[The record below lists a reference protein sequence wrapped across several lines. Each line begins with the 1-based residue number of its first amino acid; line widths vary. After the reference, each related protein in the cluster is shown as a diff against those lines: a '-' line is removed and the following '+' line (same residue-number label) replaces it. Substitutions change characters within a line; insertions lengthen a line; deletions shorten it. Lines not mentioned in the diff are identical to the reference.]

1 VFRAL
6 ALRLL
11 CAGSLAVL
19 LATQVL
25 ADASSE
31 GIEVPTPDASG
42 AKPNAPPPVESSW
55 FDRLPFIPV
64 PDIGSD
70 PDSGTT
76 VGILPVWLKTDE
88 QHAIR
93 RIIAPDIVYNPFF
106 GYGID
111 ARLYSYNSDDEQWS
125 IEGGAKERVERDF
138 DAEYQK
144 GRLRL
149 GTWSYTASLIYSR
162 DGTPRFFGIGNNSP
176 AIAETNYTNSQELAQ
191 IQIGRNFTPTWQ
203 LLYTLRVR
211 TVHVLPGTL
220 ARIASIESRFADILG
235 IGTNSELL
243 NRVSL
248 VYDTRDNLTAPR
260 RGMQWVVY
268 GGVATR
274 SGVHDRTD
282 AVYDETGVDARGYL
296 PVSPHTVLAAH
307 MSLRYLPSAR
317 RLPFWALSSIGGG
330 ESVIGG
336 EQPLRGYGA
345 GRFYDRNAFSAS
357 AELRHT
363 VWSFDA
369 MSTHVDIELTP
380 FVDVGHVF
388 SHSGTWPIED
398 LHKVGGI
405 GFRGVARPSVVGFVD
420 VGYGNEGVAVFTGI
434 NYPF

>member
-1 VFRAL
+1 MFRSV
-6 ALRLL
+6 ALRLI
-11 CAGSLAVL
+11 CGGGFAVL
-19 LATQVL
+19 LMPQAL
-25 ADASSE
+25 ADTAPDAV
-31 GIEVPTPDASG
+31 EVPTPDASG
-42 AKPNAPPPVESSW
+42 VKPSAAPPVASSW

-76 VGILPVWLKTDE
+76 VGILPVWLKTDD

-106 GYGID
+106 GYGLD
-111 ARLYSYNSDDEQWS
+111 ARLYSYNSEDEQWS
-125 IEGGAKERVERDF
+125 IQGGAKERVERDF
-138 DAEYQK
+138 DAEYQR
-144 GRLRL
+144 GRLRE
-149 GTWSYTASLIYSR
+149 GPWSYTASLVYSR
-162 DGTPRFFGIGNNSP
+162 DGTPRFFGIGNHSP
-176 AIAETNYTNSQELAQ
+176 AIAETNYTNSQEAAQ
-191 IQIGRNFTPTWQ
+191 LQIGRNFTPKWQ

-248 VYDTRDNLTAPR
+248 IYDTRDSLTAPR
-260 RGMQWVVY
+260 HGMEWVVY
-268 GGVATR
+268 GGIATR

-282 AVYDETGVDARGYL
+282 AVYDETGVDGRGYW
-296 PVSPHTVLAAH
+296 PIAPQTILAAH
-307 MSLRYLPSAR
+307 MSLRYLPSVR

-330 ESVIGG
+330 DSVIGG

-363 VWSFDA
+363 VWSFNA

-380 FVDVGHVF
+380 FVDVGQVF
-388 SHSGTWPIED
+388 SRSSTWPVQD

-420 VGYGNEGVAVFTGI
+420 VGYGSEGVAVFTGI